1 MNKFLYLSLGFVGFI
16 GLSSCQ
22 TKVSANIPE
31 LSDGDPT
38 TVFVGAKGVNK
49 VVFDEQYTVPVQSY
63 IIYSSGETPAHDP
76 SVWTL
81 KGSYDGVNWVVVDER
96 KDQTF
101 CSRYQE
107 ILCPIAQPSNFKQY
121 MLEANTATGDTLV
134 LGDVLLLGDNPGA
147 NWENF
152 RYPDVNFEVLDP
164 KTEGAAIYAGLVQDP
179 DAYIRYHARKVAE
192 ILFYT
197 AQDTMNDV
205 QKINYTLKDYDGV
218 SAKSGNPANTS
229 IVYST
234 QHIEKSAN
242 ESLYKLDFET
252 RGVLYHE
259 LVHAYQFEPKG
270 IGSYSTNKTFWACIE
285 GLADAV
291 RAQAGYFDMSTR
303 KPGGN
308 WMDGY
313 RTTGFFIQ
321 WLTTKDPDAI
331 RKFHETVRDLDE
343 WSFDKAMKRMF
354 GKDASIE
361 GLWNEYQAFLTK

>member
-1 MNKFLYLSLGFVGFI
+1 
-16 GLSSCQ
+16 
-22 TKVSANIPE
+22 
-31 LSDGDPT
+31 
-38 TVFVGAKGVNK
+38 
-49 VVFDEQYTVPVQSY
+49 
-63 IIYSSGETPAHDP
+63 
-76 SVWTL
+76 
-81 KGSYDGVNWVVVDER
+81 
-96 KDQTF
+96 
-101 CSRYQE
+101 
-107 ILCPIAQPSNFKQY
+107 
-121 MLEANTATGDTLV
+121 MLEAATETGDTLV
-134 LGDVLLLGDNPGA
+134 IGDVSFYDTNLNAGWEAFKYPGV
-147 NWENF
+147 
-152 RYPDVNFEVLDP
+152 DFEILDP
-164 KTEGAAIYAGLVQDP
+164 ETKGASVYAGLVQNP
-179 DAYIRYHARKVAE
+179 DEYIRFHARKVAE

-197 AQDTMNDV
+197 AKDTMNDV
-205 QKINYTLKDYDGV
+205 QKIEYTLKDYDGV
-218 SAKSGNPANTS
+218 SAQGGNPPVIS

-354 GKDASIE
+354 GEDASIE
-361 GLWNEYQAFLTK
+361 GLWNEYQAFLSK

>member
-1 MNKFLYLSLGFVGFI
+1 MC
-16 GLSSCQ
+16 SCQ
-22 TKVSANIPE
+22 AKLPVNVPE
-31 LSDGDPT
+31 LSDGNPT
-38 TVFVGAKGVNK
+38 TCFVGTGGVNK

-63 IIYSSGETPAHDP
+63 KIYCSGETPAHDP
-76 SVWTL
+76 AAWTL
-81 KGSYDGVNWVVVDER
+81 KGSYDGKNWVVVDER

-107 ILCPIAQPSNFKQY
+107 ILCPIAKPSNYKQY
-121 MLEANTATGDTLV
+121 MLEANTAAGDTLV
-134 LGDVLLLGDNPGA
+134 LGDVLLYKTDLSAG
-147 NWENF
+147 WEDFN
-152 RYPDVNFEVLDP
+152 YPRVDFKVLDP
-164 KTEGAAIYAGLVQDP
+164 ETKGASVYTNLVQNP
-179 DAYIRYHARKVAE
+179 DEYIRYHARKVAE

-197 AQDTMNDV
+197 AKDTMNDV
-205 QKINYTLKDYDGV
+205 QEIKYTLKDYDGV
-218 SAKSGNPANTS
+218 SAKGGNPPVIS

-291 RAQAGYFDMSTR
+291 RAHAGYFDMSTR

-331 RKFHETVRDLDE
+331 RKFHETVRDIDE
-343 WSFDKAMKRMF
+343 WSFDKAIKRMF
-354 GKDASIE
+354 GEDSSIE
-361 GLWNEYQAFLTK
+361 SMWNEYQAFLSK

>member
-1 MNKFLYLSLGFVGFI
+1 MKSYILVSISL
-16 GLSSCQ
+16 LLCSCQ
-22 TKVSANIPE
+22 AKLPVNVPE
-31 LSDGDPT
+31 LSDGNPT
-38 TVFVGAKGVNK
+38 TCFVGTEGVNK
-49 VVFDEQYTVPVQSY
+49 VILDEQYTVPIQSY
-63 IIYSSGETPAHDP
+63 KIYSSGETPAHDP
-76 SVWTL
+76 FAWTL
-81 KGSYDGVNWVVVDER
+81 KGSYDGKKWVVVDER
-96 KDQTF
+96 KDQMF

-107 ILCPIAQPSNFKQY
+107 ILCPITQPSNYKQY
-121 MLEANTATGDTLV
+121 RLEASTATGDTLV
-134 LGDVLLLGDNPGA
+134 LGDVLFFDTNLNA
-147 NWENF
+147 NWEDF
-152 RYPDVNFEVLDP
+152 KYPEIDYEVIDP
-164 KTEGAAIYAGLVQDP
+164 ETKGAAIYAGLVQNP
-179 DAYIRYHARKVAE
+179 DEYIRYHARKVAE
-192 ILFYT
+192 ILFYS
-197 AQDTMNDV
+197 AKDTMNDV
-205 QKINYTLKDYDGV
+205 QKVHYTLKDYDGV

-343 WSFDKAMKRMF
+343 WSFDKAVKRMF
-354 GKDASIE
+354 GEDASIE
-361 GLWNEYQAFLTK
+361 GLWNEYQAFLAK

>member
-1 MNKFLYLSLGFVGFI
+1 MKSYILVSISL
-16 GLSSCQ
+16 LLCSCQ
-22 TKVSANIPE
+22 AKLPVNVPE
-31 LSDGDPT
+31 LSDGNPT
-38 TVFVGAKGVNK
+38 TCFVGTEGVNK
-49 VVFDEQYTVPVQSY
+49 VIFDEQYTVPIQSY
-63 IIYSSGETPAHDP
+63 KIYSSGETPVHDP
-76 SVWTL
+76 SAWTL
-81 KGSYDGVNWVVVDER
+81 KGSYDGKNWVVVDER

-107 ILCPIAQPSNFKQY
+107 ILCSITKPSNYKQY
-121 MLEANTATGDTLV
+121 MLEAATAVGDTLV
-134 LGDVLLLGDNPGA
+134 LGDVVLFDENLNAG
-147 NWENF
+147 WEDF
-152 RYPDVNFEVLDP
+152 KYPEIDYEVIDP
-164 KTEGAAIYAGLVQDP
+164 ETKGAAIYADLVQ
-179 DAYIRYHARKVAE
+179 
-192 ILFYT
+192 
-197 AQDTMNDV
+197 
-205 QKINYTLKDYDGV
+205 
-218 SAKSGNPANTS
+218 NPANTS

-252 RGVLYHE
+252 RGVLFHE

-354 GKDASIE
+354 GDDASIE
-361 GLWNEYQAFLTK
+361 GLWNEYQAFLSK